1 LAFSLSLR
9 FSLSFRFLSS
19 LKNIAWRQLANYA
32 NQTAY
37 GVVGEV
43 MNKSE
48 QFNPIIGL
56 LRIFAVKM
64 RCRSMNH
71 LHWQETKELGKVDH
85 S

>member
-1 LAFSLSLR
+1 
-9 FSLSFRFLSS
+9 
-19 LKNIAWRQLANYA
+19 
-32 NQTAY
+32 
-37 GVVGEV
+37 